1 MATYYTVKLKYNSTS
16 LDMANK
22 ELEFTGLTSISM
34 INRTTGTVEYKD
46 DDGFTVW
53 VPFSSLV
60 YIKYNSYTA

>member
-1 MATYYTVKLKYNSTS
+1 
-16 LDMANK
+16 MANK